1 MNHSKD
7 YRALLD
13 YASKQKELAERT
25 FSYCRI
31 NIGMSAYVPRDLL
44 LCDLSRPVLLIEDC
58 NRSYVVS
65 STISGKIVHASIN
78 TKAITIVE
86 RLFLPIEDEYFL
98 NNL

>member
-13 YASKQKELAERT
+13 YASKQKELVERT
-25 FSYCRI
+25 SVYCKI
-31 NIGMSAYVPRDLL
+31 KIGMSAYVPRDLL

-65 STISGKIVHASIN
+65 STINGKIVHASIN
-78 TKAITIVE
+78 AKAITVVE
-86 RLFLPIEDEYFL
+86 KLFLPIEDDIKEV
-98 NNL
+98 